1 MLNLS
6 DIKDFFTI
14 ERILSKALLK
24 KTISIL
30 SMHPYH
36 LGDVLDEKSAR
47 FNAASFP
54 ETYTQEITLANSNVI
69 ILYVS
74 YAINH
79 IPWISL

>member
-6 DIKDFFTI
+6 DIKDFFRI
-14 ERILSKALLK
+14 ERILLK

-30 SMHPYH
+30 SMHLHY
-36 LGDVLDEKSAR
+36 LGDVFDKLSAR

-54 ETYTQEITLANSNVI
+54 ETNTQEITLVNSNVI

-79 IPWISL
+79 IP